1 MTQPKEWITPELGV
15 VLGSGDCPITSL
27 FLARPQKRTRSC
39 LLGATKNRQSPWFA
53 TPRDARLR
61 PGLTNCSGAN
71 PHVGETMRDVPSLSR
86 PGRMTSFP
94 LTFGP
99 TRIVIPLARYRK
111 YGSHPASRYSSS

>member
-1 MTQPKEWITPELGV
+1 MNHPKKGITPKWGV
-15 VLGSGDCPITSL
+15 VLGGGDAPIAPL
-27 FLARPQKRTRSC
+27 FWARPQNRPGSC
-39 LLGATKNRQSPWFA
+39 VLGATKTRQSPWFA

-99 TRIVIPLARYRK
+99 NRIVIPLARYRI
-111 YGSHPASRYSSS
+111 Y